1 MMHNNEF
8 LCCMIILYLI
18 HSVWFIFSLFKMQ
31 MCIVQRMKF
40 SFFKFK
46 ENKSINCR
54 WWWFSS
60 RINIIWFIKKSSVVW
75 WVNFT
80 VWVVTRFWESSWVQ
94 QLHTTSIIYCCSYS
108 FSRVLTSRSKYWA
121 FLLACFFFIWSFKRA
136 FILISHEWEDV
147 AWLKDC
153 W

>member
-1 MMHNNEF
+1 MMHSNEF
-8 LCCMIILYLI
+8 LYCMTASYSIR
-18 HSVWFIFSLFKMQ
+18 SVWFIFSLFKMQ
-31 MCIVQRMKF
+31 TCVVQEMRL

-46 ENKSINCR
+46 ENKSVNCR
-54 WWWFSS
+54 WWRFSS
-60 RINIIWFIKKSSVVW
+60 CVNIIWLIKKSSVVQ

-94 QLHTTSIIYCCSYS
+94 QLRTTSIICRCSYS
-108 FSRVLTSRSKYWA
+108 FSRVLTSRSRYWA
-121 FLLACFFFIWSFKRA
+121 FLLACFFFVRSFKRA
-136 FILISHEWEDV
+136 FTLTSHEWEDV

>member
-1 MMHNNEF
+1 MMHSNEF
-8 LCCMIILYLI
+8 LCRTTASYSIR
-18 HSVWFIFSLFKMQ
+18 SVWFIFSLFKMQ
-31 MCIVQRMKF
+31 TCVVQKMRF

-54 WWWFSS
+54 WWRFSS
-60 RINIIWFIKKSSVVW
+60 RINIIWLIKKSSIIQ

-94 QLHTTSIIYCCSYS
+94 QLRTTSIIYHCSYS
-108 FSRVLTSRSKYWA
+108 FSRVLTSRSRYWT
-121 FLLACFFFIWSFKRA
+121 FLLTCFFFIRSFKRV
-136 FILISHEWEDV
+136 FILISHEWKNV

>member
-1 MMHNNEF
+1 MMHSNEF
-8 LCCMIILYLI
+8 LCRTTVLYLI

-31 MCIVQRMKF
+31 TCIVQEVKF
-40 SFFKFK
+40 SFLKFK

-54 WWWFSS
+54 WWRFSS
-60 RINIIWFIKKSSVVW
+60 RINIIWLIKKSSVIW

-94 QLHTTSIIYCCSYS
+94 QLRTTSIIYHYSYS
-108 FSRVLTSRSKYWA
+108 FSRVLTSWSRYWA
-121 FLLACFFFIWSFKRA
+121 FLLACFFFVRSFKRT
-136 FILISHEWEDV
+136 FILIFHEWEDV
-147 AWLKDC
+147 AWSKDC